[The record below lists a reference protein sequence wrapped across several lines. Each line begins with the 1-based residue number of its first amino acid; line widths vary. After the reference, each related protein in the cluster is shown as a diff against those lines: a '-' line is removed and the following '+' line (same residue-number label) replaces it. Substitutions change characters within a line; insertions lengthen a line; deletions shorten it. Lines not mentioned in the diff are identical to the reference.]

1 MKRQHELL
9 DAGDPTLDSRGFRQ
23 CLGQFAT
30 GVTVM
35 STSHDGTLSG
45 MTANSFSSLSLDP
58 PLVLW
63 SINKSSSNCRAFSN
77 ADHFAVSIL
86 SDQQIEVAQ
95 RFARSGGDKFDGVA
109 WRAGLGGVPVIEKAV
124 ATFECSREAVHDG
137 GDHLLLIGRV
147 LRYERYTGDALLFV
161 QGRYGVA
168 DDHPDI
174 KEASD
179 IPIRSDGASR
189 PEDSLLLLALIIRA
203 NNALSERLE
212 QHRNAEGLSRAQVS
226 VLSGLNEH
234 PGTDV
239 AALAR
244 HMFLAQQAAEDAV
257 NELIERAYV
266 QRDPAGRLALT
277 ALGHERRE
285 AMGARLAAF
294 EANQLRGV
302 PPQVVE
308 HTRRLLA
315 DLVANGDAQDERST
329 ENRIKVNA

>member
-1 MKRQHELL
+1 M
-9 DAGDPTLDSRGFRQ
+9 G
-23 CLGQFAT
+23 
-30 GVTVM
+30 
-35 STSHDGTLSG
+35 TSHEGTLSG

-63 SINKSSSNCRAFSN
+63 SIKKSSSNCHAFAS
-77 ADHFAVSIL
+77 ADHFAVSVL
-86 SDQQIEVAQ
+86 SDQQIDTAQ
-95 RFARSGGDKFDGVA
+95 RFARSGGSKFDGVA
-109 WRAGLGGVPVIEKAV
+109 WRAGLGGVPVVEEAV

-147 LRYERYTGDALLFV
+147 LRFERYAGDALLFV

-168 DDHPDI
+168 GDHPDM

-179 IPIRSDGASR
+179 IPVRTNGAGR
-189 PEDSLLLLALIIRA
+189 PEDSLLLLTLIIRA

-212 QHRNAEGLSRAQVS
+212 QLRNAEGLSRAQVS

-234 PGTDV
+234 PGSDV

-257 NELIERAYV
+257 NDLIERRYV
-266 QRDPAGRLALT
+266 QSDASGGLALT
-277 ALGHERRE
+277 ALGQQRRE

-302 PPQVVE
+302 PAQVVE
-308 HTRRLLA
+308 HTRHLLA
-315 DLVANGDAQDERST
+315 DLVANRGAGDERPAG
-329 ENRIKVNA
+329 NRTTMNA

>member
-30 GVTVM
+30 GVTIM
-35 STSHDGTLSG
+35 STCHEGTLSG
-45 MTANSFSSLSLDP
+45 MTANSFSSLSLEP

-63 SINKSSSNCRAFSN
+63 SIKKSSSNCHAFAN
-77 ADHFAVSIL
+77 ATHFAISVL
-86 SDQQIEVAQ
+86 SDQQIDTAQ

-109 WRAGLGGVPVIEKAV
+109 WRAGLGGVPVIEEAV
-124 ATFECSREAVHDG
+124 ATFECSREAIHDG
-137 GDHLLLIGRV
+137 GDHLLLVGRV
-147 LRYERYTGDALLFV
+147 LRFERYTGDALLFV

-168 DDHPDI
+168 GDHPDMV
-174 KEASD
+174 EASD
-179 IPIRSDGASR
+179 IPIRANGANH
-189 PEDSLLLLALIIRA
+189 PEDSLLLLTLIIRA

-212 QHRNAEGLSRAQVS
+212 QHRNAEELSRAQVS

-234 PGTDV
+234 PGSDV
-239 AALAR
+239 AAVAR

-257 NELIERAYV
+257 NELIEREYV
-266 QRDPAGRLALT
+266 RRDASGGLALT
-277 ALGHERRE
+277 TLGQERRE

-302 PPQVVE
+302 PAQVVE
-308 HTRRLLA
+308 HTRRLLV
-315 DLVANGDAQDERST
+315 DLVVNGGAQEEHPN
-329 ENRIKVNA
+329 ENRITMNA